1 MKPDRGLK
9 SLQVKAEYATTS
21 AEITEIGHINRF
33 RKLAQAGKHLG
44 ASSGEKVAL
53 KLAQA
58 FAEIGDDICLLDRE
72 AIQGATLLLK
82 AMAGP
87 WATDFERN
95 AVYSVLESC
104 VPAPKPPTIG
114 AR

>member
-1 MKPDRGLK
+1 MMKKRYDENLLGTNGDSRWGRNTAVPTELGQIDRF
-9 SLQVKAEYATTS
+9 V
-21 AEITEIGHINRF
+21 
-33 RKLAQAGKHLG
+33 KLAQAGKHLG

-53 KLAQA
+53 KLALA

-87 WATDFERN
+87 WATDYEKH

-104 VPAPKPPTIG
+104 VPTPKPL
-114 AR
+114 